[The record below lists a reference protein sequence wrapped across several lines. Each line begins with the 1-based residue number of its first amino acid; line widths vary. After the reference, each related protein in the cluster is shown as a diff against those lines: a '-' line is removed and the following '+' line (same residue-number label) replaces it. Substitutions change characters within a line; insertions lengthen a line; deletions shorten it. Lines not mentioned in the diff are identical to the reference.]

1 MDVLMPTVD
10 ALSPIH
16 LHFMAAAQ
24 QWFPTLW
31 AAANWV
37 FNTLLI
43 AEVVTFIIARSA
55 STALF
60 WNLLIDRVF
69 RILMFKLILINAGWL
84 IPAAINGFIE
94 MGSRAGG
101 VEALQ
106 PQAVFVQGL
115 ALMVKMCY
123 KMGSWDMLAHP
134 VSVLTGVFC
143 AIGVALAFF
152 AMAFTL
158 TLAMVEMYIVTGAG
172 VFLLG
177 FGGWNGT
184 AGITHRY
191 LSYVVGVGVKLFM
204 TYLLIGAGDVLVQ
217 LWARMVNDVDILN
230 FGTPFAILF
239 GTMAYGLSV
248 WRIPSLTSSLLTGA
262 VGSGLMESIQTTVEV
277 SRLAVSAVSG
287 PAAVASAAHA
297 LGGIGYQTAR
307 LSGGGISGG
316 WQGLKAMGKAGG
328 QQMMSFGA
336 PRVSQGMSNL
346 SKQHQELKARP

>member
-1 MDVLMPTVD
+1 MDILMPTVD

-16 LHFMAAAQ
+16 LHFMVAAQ

-43 AEVVTFIIARSA
+43 AEIVTFIIARSA
-55 STALF
+55 SPALF
-60 WNLLIDRVF
+60 WNLLMDRVF
-69 RILMFKLILINAGWL
+69 RILMFKLILTNAGWI
-84 IPAAINGFIE
+84 IPATINGFIE

-106 PQAVFVQGL
+106 PQAVAVQGL
-115 ALMVKMCY
+115 ALMAKRCF
-123 KMGSWDMLAHP
+123 KMGSWDMLLHP
-134 VSVLTGVFC
+134 VSVLTGAFC
-143 AIGVALAFF
+143 SIGVALAYF

-158 TLAMVEMYIVTGAG
+158 SLAMIEMYIVTGAG

-204 TYLLIGAGDVLVQ
+204 TYLLIGAGDVFIK
-217 LWARMVNDVDILN
+217 LWAQMVTDVTILN
-230 FGTPFAILF
+230 FTTPFAIFF
-239 GTMAYGLSV
+239 GVAAYGLSV
-248 WRIPSLTSSLLTGA
+248 WKIPSLASSLLTGA
-262 VGSGLMESIQTTVEV
+262 VGMGLMESIQTTVEV
-277 SRLAVSAVSG
+277 SRLAVSAAG
-287 PAAVASAAHA
+287 APAPILAGAALA
-297 LGGIGYQTAR
+297 GVGRQTAR
-307 LSGGGISGG
+307 LSGDGLGGA

-328 QQMMSFGA
+328 QEMMSIGA

-346 SKQHQELKARP
+346 RKQHEELKARP